1 MRPLPPEWNLRDAPG
16 LRPGNPIGLFELG
29 DMRNFVYVLVDWESR
44 ECAIVDP
51 NRDSQELFQALEKHA
66 LRPTH
71 LLLTHSH
78 HDHVGGVR
86 ATLER
91 YPELG
96 LHVHALEMHR
106 LSASHLGNRTPLPLQ
121 EGQLLRVGALEIT
134 VLHTPG
140 HTAGECCFWIAT
152 APGLDRPALLTGDT
166 VFVGNVGRTDL
177 ETGSDAE
184 LFATLQRLKTLAP
197 ETLFFPGHHYAPPCI
212 TSLEIEMRD
221 NGAFSCKSVEELSAL
236 P

>member
-1 MRPLPPEWNLRDAPG
+1 MRPLPPEWDLRDAPG

-29 DMRNFVYVLVDWESR
+29 DMRNFVYVLVDWALR

-51 NRDSQELFQALEKHA
+51 NRDTQALFQALEKHS

-86 ATLER
+86 ATLDR
-91 YPELG
+91 YPQIG
-96 LHVHALEMHR
+96 LYVHALEAHR
-106 LSASHLGNRTPLPLQ
+106 LGPQHLGDHVPQALH
-121 EGQLLRVGALEIT
+121 EGQILRVGALEIS

-140 HTAGECCFWIAT
+140 HTAGECCFYVKS

-177 ETGSDAE
+177 GTGNDAE
-184 LFATLQRLKTLAP
+184 LFATLQRLKTFPP
-197 ETLFFPGHHYAPPCI
+197 ETLLFPGHHYAPPCI
-212 TSLEIEMRD
+212 TSLETELRD
-221 NGAFSCKSVEELSAL
+221 NGAFSCKSVEELAAL